1 MTQQKNYL
9 PVYCHLYGGSID
21 KLQMMTDHAR
31 RDSVLKYADVKLEA
45 KKNIMANVLKFRAGS
60 GMVQYEKN
68 INNIK

>member
-1 MTQQKNYL
+1 M
-9 PVYCHLYGGSID
+9 
-21 KLQMMTDHAR
+21 QMMTDHAR